1 MNIFSLILLFF
12 IISIALIES
21 VLSIINLKAQPKILP
36 IQFKDVYSNEK
47 YQKSQEYHKATTT
60 LSLVSKAISTGVV
73 VILFCT
79 GGFNVI
85 DQFARSFSL
94 GEIGSGLLFYAAIGF
109 IFYIVGLPF
118 QLYSTFNIEERFGF
132 NRTNAR
138 TYILD
143 TIKGAFLTCI
153 IGGPLIAAILWLFGY
168 AGQNAWVYCW
178 LFTFCFS
185 LFIQV
190 IAPIVIMPLFN
201 KFTPLDEGNLKQN
214 ITTYAQKQNF
224 TIQGIFTMDG
234 SKRSSKLNAF
244 FTGLGKYKKIA
255 LFDTLIEKLSE
266 EEIVAVLAH
275 EIGHAKK
282 KHLIKGMVLSVI
294 QTGFIFYILSIIL
307 KNDAFA
313 NAFGMTNPSI
323 YASLF
328 FFGYLFGP
336 VNFILSAFFNKISRK
351 HEFEADHF
359 AAKTTGTATHLISA
373 LKKLS
378 GENMATLY
386 PHPLYVTFYY
396 SHPPLGKR
404 LDSLNNIF

>member
-1 MNIFSLILLFF
+1 MNTLSLVVLFF

-21 VLSIINLKAQPKILP
+21 ILALVNLRAQPQKLP
-36 IQFKDVYSNEK
+36 SDFKDIYSDEK
-47 YQKSQEYHKATTT
+47 YQKSKDYHKAGTT
-60 LSLVSKAISTGVV
+60 LSLISKAVSTILVV
-73 VILFCT
+73 VLFCS
-79 GGFNVI
+79 GAFNTI
-85 DQFARSFSL
+85 DQFARSFSF
-94 GEIGSGLLFYAAIGF
+94 GEIGSGLLFYTIIGL
-109 IFYIVGLPF
+109 IFYVAGLPF
-118 QLYSTFNIEERFGF
+118 QIYSTFNIEQRFGF
-132 NRTNAR
+132 NRTNTR

-143 TIKGAFLTCI
+143 TLKGALLTVAL
-153 IGGPLIAAILWLFGY
+153 GGPLIAAILWLFGY
-168 AGQNAWVYCW
+168 AGQNAWLYCW

-190 IAPIVIMPLFN
+190 IAPVAIMPLFN
-201 KFTPLDEGNLKQN
+201 KFTPLEEGSLRDKITDYAEKQS
-214 ITTYAQKQNF
+214 F
-224 TIQGIFTMDG
+224 TLQGIFTMDG

-275 EIGHAKK
+275 EIGHSKR
-282 KHLIKGMVLSVI
+282 KHLIKGMVLSTI
-294 QTGFIFYILSIIL
+294 HTGAIFYILSLIL
-307 KNDAFA
+307 KNDSFSV
-313 NAFGMTNPSI
+313 AFGMEVPSI

-359 AAKTTGTATHLISA
+359 AAQTIGNSVHLITA

-396 SHPPLGKR
+396 SHPPLGER
-404 LDSLNNIF
+404 IESLNKV